1 MSPHYQLI
9 INRPNDTTSIRQ
21 PSIHQP
27 SFGQPNNKASIR
39 QLLIRQLRQLVN

>member
-9 INRPNDTTSIRQ
+9 MNRPNDITSIRQ
-21 PSIHQP
+21 PLIHQP